1 MKHLSKEGITPLMI
15 GFLLVSF
22 AVAVGVVIMNL
33 GSAQVEEAAECA
45 VDIGLQ
51 FSVIGGVEEVCY
63 DAAKKIFSF
72 SVENGVNINVN
83 GIVVNIIGTQKAESF
98 ELNEAKM
105 GKAAVYLGRVPY
117 DTAASGEI
125 RQVKISP
132 KIIPYDR
139 EEVCLEQAIVVEK
152 VKPC

>member
-1 MKHLSKEGITPLMI
+1 MQHLSKEGITPLMI

-22 AVAVGVVIMNL
+22 AVAVGVVVLNL
-33 GSAQVEEAAECA
+33 GSAQVEEDAQCA
-45 VDIGLQ
+45 VDIGLR
-51 FSVIGGVEEVCY
+51 FSKIGGEEQFCY

-83 GIVVNIIGTQKAESF
+83 GIVVNIIGAQKAESF
-98 ELNEAKM
+98 ELNDGKM

-132 KIIPYDR
+132 KIIPYD
-139 EEVCLEQAIVVEK
+139 EEQVCIDQAIVVEK
-152 VKPC
+152 VKMC

>member
-1 MKHLSKEGITPLMI
+1 MGHLSKEGITPLMI

-22 AVAVGVVIMNL
+22 AVAVGVVVMNL
-33 GSAQVEEAAECA
+33 GSAQVEEGAECA
-45 VDIGLQ
+45 VNIGLR
-51 FSVIGGVEEVCY
+51 FSEISGEEQVCY

-83 GIVVNIIGTQKAESF
+83 GIVVNIIGTKKAESF

-132 KIIPYDR
+132 KIVPYDQ
-139 EEVCLEQAIVVEK
+139 EQVCIDQAIVVES

>member
-1 MKHLSKEGITPLMI
+1 MI

-22 AVAVGVVIMNL
+22 AVAVGVVVMNL
-33 GSAQVEEAAECA
+33 GSAQVEEEAECA
-45 VDIGLQ
+45 VDIGLR
-51 FSVIGGVEEVCY
+51 FSAIGGEEQVCY

-98 ELNEAKM
+98 ELNDAKM

-117 DTAASGEI
+117 DPAVSGEI

-132 KIIPYDR
+132 KIIPYDQ
-139 EEVCLEQAIVVEK
+139 EEVCIDQAFVIES

>member
-1 MKHLSKEGITPLMI
+1 MQTLSRKGITPLMI

-22 AVAVGVVIMNL
+22 AVAVGVVVMNL
-33 GSAQVEEAAECA
+33 GSAEVEEEAECA
-45 VDIGLQ
+45 VDIGLR
-51 FSVIGGVEEVCY
+51 FSKIGGEEQVCY

-72 SVENGVNINVN
+72 SVENGVNIDVK

-98 ELNEAKM
+98 ELNDAKM
-105 GKAAVYLGRVPY
+105 GKAGVYLGRVPF
-117 DTAASGEI
+117 DTAVSGEI

-132 KIIPYDR
+132 KIIPYDQ
-139 EEVCLEQAIVVEK
+139 EQVCIDQAFVIEK

>member
-1 MKHLSKEGITPLMI
+1 MQPLSKEGITPLMI

-22 AVAVGVVIMNL
+22 AVAVAVVVMNL
-33 GSAQVEEAAECA
+33 GSAEVEEEAECA

-51 FSVIGGVEEVCY
+51 FSVIGGTEEVCY

-132 KIIPYDR
+132 KIIPYDQ
-139 EEVCLEQAIVVEK
+139 EEVCLEQAIVVES

>member
-1 MKHLSKEGITPLMI
+1 MKYLGKEGITPLMI
-15 GFLLVSF
+15 AFLLVSF
-22 AVAVGVVIMNL
+22 AVAVGVVVLNL
-33 GSAQVEEAAECA
+33 GSAQVESSATCS
-45 VDIGLQ
+45 VNIGLR
-51 FSVIGGVEEVCY
+51 FSQISGEEQVCY

-132 KIIPYDR
+132 KIVPVDQ
-139 EEVCLEQAIVVEK
+139 EQVCIDQAIVVEK

>member
-1 MKHLSKEGITPLMI
+1 MQPHSKEGITPLMI

-22 AVAVGVVIMNL
+22 AVAVSVVVMNL
-33 GSAQVEEAAECA
+33 GSAEVEEAAECA
-45 VDIGLQ
+45 VDVGLR
-51 FSVIGGVEEVCY
+51 FSKIGGEEQVCY

-98 ELNEAKM
+98 ELNDAKM

-132 KIIPYDR
+132 KIIPYDT
-139 EEVCLEQAIVVEK
+139 EEICIEQAFVVEN
-152 VKPC
+152 VKAC

>member
-1 MKHLSKEGITPLMI
+1 MQPLSREGITPLMI
-15 GFLLVSF
+15 GFLCVSF
-22 AVAVGVVIMNL
+22 AVAVGVVVMNL
-33 GSAQVEEAAECA
+33 GRAEVEAAAECGIE
-45 VDIGLQ
+45 IGLR
-51 FSVIGGVEEVCY
+51 FSEIGGEEQVCY

-72 SVENGVNINVN
+72 TVENGININVN

-98 ELNEAKM
+98 ELNDAKM

-117 DTAASGEI
+117 DSAASGEI

-132 KIIPYDR
+132 KIIPYDQ
-139 EEVCLEQAIVVEK
+139 EEICIDQAFVVED